1 MLVDA
6 RLHSRLESSHRA
18 LGLGEPLRKFDF
30 ELCDLMRRRCD
41 PSKDVARQQAYRESV
56 RVVKN
61 NRVIDRQTER

>member
-30 ELCDLMRRRCD
+30 ELCDLTRRGCD
-41 PSKDVARQQAYRESV
+41 PSKNVARQQAYSEPV

-61 NRVIDRQTER
+61 NRVIDPLATR